1 MARYSLQTLSAMVP
15 PEGDM
20 LSTCTSSTRDW
31 VWRLQATSTPNQGR
45 FTQLASEVVN
55 KHGII
60 YVSSAGNGTLQ
71 PVSEPWR
78 CSARPRPS
86 GLSVRPKIGQTGTVV
101 IRMASSTSE
110 GTLVDSPQRGVYQD

>member
-1 MARYSLQTLSAMVP
+1 
-15 PEGDM
+15 M

-60 YVSSAGNGTLQ
+60 YVSSAGNG
-71 PVSEPWR
+71 
-78 CSARPRPS
+78 
-86 GLSVRPKIGQTGTVV
+86 
-101 IRMASSTSE
+101 M
-110 GTLVDSPQRGVYQD
+110 